1 MQSSNDY
8 ILWISFR
15 FWTFTLHSF
24 TSSTIWLLLFLWSPL
39 FCYFS
44 LITTITFSL
53 IALFHLLLAHPFSL
67 VFIDFALF
75 KFYFCSSNSSML
87 FLWFSLVFCF
97 LFLFEHFFLDFLVV
111 FYLLMP
117 FLWISCCWWLFL
129 FFLGNFWLYLCSV
142 IVIFFYNVISS

>member
-53 IALFHLLLAHPFSL
+53 IALFHLLLVHPFSL

-75 KFYFCSSNSSML
+75 KFYFCSSTSSML

-129 FFLGNFWLYLCSV
+129 FFLGNFWPYLCSV